1 VTNPEEVY
9 EAFHQKERETTVEML
24 LSILARDSHEASHR
38 WFPETADSLAHH
50 TLALCGEAG
59 EVANLVKKIQRGS
72 LDPDDPAVRRDLENE
87 VADVFIYLLNLVAIL
102 KMNLGK
108 RYMDKQK
115 FNQKRF

>member
-1 VTNPEEVY
+1 MTNPEEVY

-59 EVANLVKKIQRGS
+59 EVANLVKKIQRGGAF
-72 LDPDDPAVRRDLENE
+72 LGITIV
-87 VADVFIYLLNLVAIL
+87 VIVFLMVVKPGA
-102 KMNLGK
+102 
-108 RYMDKQK
+108 
-115 FNQKRF
+115 